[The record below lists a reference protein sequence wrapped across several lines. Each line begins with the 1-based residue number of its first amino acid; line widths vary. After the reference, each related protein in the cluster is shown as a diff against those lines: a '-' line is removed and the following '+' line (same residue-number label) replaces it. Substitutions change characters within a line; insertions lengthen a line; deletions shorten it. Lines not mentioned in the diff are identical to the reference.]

1 MIPRNLKKKQAEQAF
16 SLRNK
21 FRTEARA
28 LMKDRET
35 AQQLMSSD
43 PNQTWGDIVK
53 RQIRK
58 GFEKDD
64 IYQQIIKS
72 SQKSRDAVNKSLG
85 IN

>member
-1 MIPRNLKKKQAEQAF
+1 
-16 SLRNK
+16 
-21 FRTEARA
+21 
-28 LMKDRET
+28 
-35 AQQLMSSD
+35 MSSD

-58 GFEKDD
+58 RFEKDD